1 MKWVDDTH
9 ALGVF
14 SSTSLGKETFLI
26 FMLYTFGIARRALD
40 MEFLVFKVRPI
51 SEATSLSK
59 TIAKKCGGIC
69 LMCLQCI

>member
-14 SSTSLGKETFLI
+14 SSASLGKMKFDNFI
-26 FMLYTFGIARRALD
+26 IICYCGVARRALG

-51 SEATSLSK
+51 SEAASQSK
-59 TIAKKCGGIC
+59 VVAKKCGGIHP
-69 LMCLQCI
+69 